1 MERPGHQGLEG
12 AELVAH
18 SWKIVKRKEKKAWK
32 MWRHTQNITAQ
43 LGDLFKK
50 NILHASSATLHQR
63 QKGTPSV
70 DHRRAISIS
79 FPLRKEEDD
88 SPWPCWRLCYLLEAK
103 HTHTPDLFIFIFR
116 LQGGTDATKT
126 VGGKRSL
133 SHFTRN
139 GPRIP
144 CLFLLLELI
153 IVTTAAAGMAAA
165 VIFGSRTGHTHT
177 QSLSCFLFSELEEE
191 VFFF

>member
-103 HTHTPDLFIFIFR
+103 HTHTPDLFIFIFSSTR
-116 LQGGTDATKT
+116 GNGCDENGRWKKKFVSFHSEWSAHP
-126 VGGKRSL
+126 L
-133 SHFTRN
+133 SFPTARIDYCDYRCCWN
-139 GPRIP
+139 GCCSNIW
-144 CLFLLLELI
+144 
-153 IVTTAAAGMAAA
+153 
-165 VIFGSRTGHTHT
+165 
-177 QSLSCFLFSELEEE
+177 
-191 VFFF
+191 